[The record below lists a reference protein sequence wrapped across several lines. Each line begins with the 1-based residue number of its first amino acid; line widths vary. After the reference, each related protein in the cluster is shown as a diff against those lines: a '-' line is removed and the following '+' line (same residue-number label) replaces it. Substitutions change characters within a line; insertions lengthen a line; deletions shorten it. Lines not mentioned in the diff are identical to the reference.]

1 MEQLIARVDKTMVK
15 SILKKSSL
23 IARVTDDLVEMTII
37 NEQYCT
43 MLNNTDT
50 RTYLEGELSTLLGH
64 PVRLLCVYKSKETYL
79 QEQMI

>member
-23 IARVTDDLVEMTII
+23 IARVTDDLVEMTVI
-37 NEQYCT
+37 NEQYCG

-50 RTYLEGELSTLLGH
+50 RTYLEGELSTILGR
-64 PVRLLCVYKSKETYL
+64 PIRLLCVYKSKETYL